1 MLAAHPAVHVMTPE
15 WPGRQIPKQNCFDPD
30 SFYSGNAE
38 KTLGRM
44 RASFYRTRRE
54 RCLL

>member
-30 SFYSGNAE
+30 FFYSGNAE
-38 KTLGRM
+38 KTLGLV
-44 RASFYRTRRE
+44 RASFYRTRRV

>member
-15 WPGRQIPKQNCFDPD
+15 WPGRQIPKQNCLTRIP
-30 SFYSGNAE
+30 FYFGNAK
-38 KTLGRM
+38 KTLRRM